1 MDYST
6 VFGTLGG
13 LLLIFISISS
23 GNKAELGI
31 FLNIQAFLLVIG
43 GTIAATT
50 IAFPSRELFTIIS
63 VIGRVFDNPK
73 TEVNSII
80 RFITTCL
87 EKQRSGGHLALEQM
101 VNQAQ
106 WISLRKGLQLI
117 SDGAD
122 NDTLIEIL
130 SIEQRAIEEYH
141 RVGQRIFS
149 EMAKY
154 APAFGML
161 GTLVGLVKM
170 LSGLENPETIGPK
183 MAIALMTTLYGVL
196 LSNLIFLPMVT
207 KLERR
212 SRIEALQIRL
222 MIVGLVSI
230 NKSDSMIIA
239 REKMGA
245 FLANEASGTALDRR
259 RRNRRIN
266 KKEDHRRKRRW

>member
-1 MDYST
+1 MDYTT

-13 LLLIFISISS
+13 LFLIFAAIFTGDE
-23 GNKAELGI
+23 GNVAM
-31 FLNIQAFLLVIG
+31 FLNFQAFLLVIG
-43 GTIAATT
+43 GTLAATT
-50 IAFPSRELFTIIS
+50 IAFPSRELMTISS

-73 TEVNSII
+73 TEVNAII
-80 RFITTCL
+80 RYITNCQERLRT
-87 EKQRSGGHLALEQM
+87 GGHLALEHM
-101 VNQAQ
+101 AGKAK
-106 WISLRKGLQLI
+106 WSPIKKGLHLI
-117 SDGAD
+117 ADGAD
-122 NDTLIEIL
+122 NETLIEIL
-130 SIEQRAIEEYH
+130 TIEQRAIEEHH
-141 RVGQRIFS
+141 RIGQRIFS

-170 LSGLENPETIGPK
+170 LSALDSPETIGPK

-212 SRIEALQIRL
+212 SRIETLQIRL

-230 NKSDSMIIA
+230 NKDDTMMIT

-245 FLANEASGTALDRR
+245 FLSREASGTALDRR
-259 RRNRRIN
+259 RHSRGLSKSTDRR
-266 KKEDHRRKRRW
+266 RR